1 MSKDRLPSNS
11 FASFKRIRKNLAKIN
26 KKYLESVSISSVM
39 RIRNGPEQ
47 LRDQNVRGS
56 LKGSYDA
63 FLKIIIWC
71 IWCNR
76 IC

>member
-1 MSKDRLPSNS
+1 MHSPPIFRGSNV
-11 FASFKRIRKNLAKIN
+11 IGQINIIIN
-26 KKYLESVSISSVM
+26 KISYIYFVENPLQ
-39 RIRNGPEQ
+39 IATA
-47 LRDQNVRGS
+47 

-63 FLKIIIWC
+63 FLKIIILC